1 MPTQMQGRATTS
13 SDLPG
18 LQLSHLPPD
27 MEDID
32 EGSLFVILQMRKIV
46 VEYFVYK
53 NIFSHLVF

>member
-18 LQLSHLPPD
+18 LQLSRFPPD

-53 NIFSHLVF
+53 NKFSHLVF